1 MGRATILE
9 FGSSQDG
16 VDGVGGAG
24 ALLARRQRRPA
35 LQGVRRVRR
44 RVPDLPPQ
52 LRRRDLQQLQSLFP
66 AKCTGRGKTKLHT
79 LPGEKGFDVKDP
91 SRNNFRAATL

>member
-16 VDGVGGAG
+16 VDGVGGGG

-52 LRRRDLQQLQSLFP
+52 LRRRVLQQLQSLFP
-66 AKCTGRGKTKLHT
+66 AKCTGWAFCLVETWKPLERKK
-79 LPGEKGFDVKDP
+79 V
-91 SRNNFRAATL
+91 RR